1 MRIRQRGLCALA
13 TAVLLLPGLA
23 ACGGTEGS
31 PSSAPTTASADP
43 KQVLAAATSEIEK
56 GNFRFVAT
64 GNSMSSEGSVH
75 AESRSAQ
82 MKLQYSEE
90 GDLGFSLAL
99 ELIYIEPDSWVKF
112 DLSGLEGIPG
122 LDNFKGGKYQHL
134 DLSKIKDKTELPL
147 NVSEVDPFDSKLI
160 LQSIVDVQESGD
172 GQYTGTL
179 DLTKATDSGLVDDDV
194 LKELGAEA
202 NKLPFTAKL
211 NDQGQLTELTIK
223 IPAAGETAAHEL
235 KVTYEY
241 GVATP
246 AQKPPADQVVEATDE
261 TYKMLQS

>member
-1 MRIRQRGLCALA
+1 VQIRRRGLCALA

-23 ACGGTEGS
+23 ACGGSEGS

-43 KQVLAAATSEIEK
+43 KQVLAAATTEIEK
-56 GNFRFVAT
+56 GNFRFVAS
-64 GNSMSSEGSVH
+64 GNSMSGEGSVH

-82 MKLQYSEE
+82 VKIEYTEE

-122 LDNFKGGKYQHL
+122 LDAFKGGKYQHL
-134 DLSKIKDKTELPL
+134 DLSKIKDKDLPI
-147 NVSEVDPFDSKLI
+147 NVGEVDPFDSKLI
-160 LQSIVDVQESGD
+160 LQSIVDVQESGE
-172 GQYTGTL
+172 GQYTGTV
-179 DLTKATDSGLVDDDV
+179 DLTKATDAGLVDEDV
-194 LKELGAEA
+194 IKALGAEA
-202 NKLPFTAKL
+202 SKLPFTAKL
-211 NDQGQLTELTIK
+211 NGEGQLTELTIK
-223 IPAAGETAAHEL
+223 VPAAGETPAHDL

-261 TYKMLQS
+261 TYKMFES